1 MKSSAKYNLAVIN
14 PKLAE
19 EWHLQK
25 NQKITPYD
33 VTPGSNKAVWWVCS
47 INKNHEWKAII
58 NSRNFGNGC
67 PFCGGKKV
75 TVETSLYSI
84 NQKLAKEWYQLKNK
98 NITPKDVMPN
108 SSKKVWWQCRKN
120 KNHIWQA
127 SISSRNSGK
136 GCPYCSGRKASYE
149 NSLQSINPKLC
160 NEWYQNKNIKIT
172 PKDVMPNS
180 NKKVWW
186 KCKKNIKH
194 KWQATINSRN
204 NGAGCPFCS
213 GNKVSEDNCLQTVNL
228 RVAKEWHPTKNG
240 TLTPRDVIAGSKMR
254 VWWQCK
260 KNKDHIWRT
269 SIGDRKIT
277 GCPFCHSQTSMIEL
291 SIYSEIKHIFRRTQ
305 NRKVKFGVE
314 CDIFIP
320 EINMA
325 IEIDGSYW
333 HKNKLENDQRKNE
346 ILMANGMKILRIREK
361 GLEKILKNDLL
372 YYKKIADFELIKNIL
387 RIILKESE
395 LSKTSRNRINE
406 YISGSKCINQDYYYK
421 LQSMLPSPFP
431 GDSLFDKNKRLIKE
445 WHPTKNGNLTPKDVT
460 ENSGKKVWWICS
472 NNSNHVWERE
482 VAGRNA
488 GSGCP
493 YCWGSKVSKDN
504 CLMTVNPKLAGEWHP
519 TENGKLTPWDVTKGS
534 HKKVW
539 WRCKLNTNH
548 NWKATIYDRN
558 GRGCPYCA
566 GKKAADDNNLMI
578 LKPNLAKEWHK
589 EMNKDLSP
597 DKVTLGSNKKVWWH
611 CKNEKSHIWKAMIIN
626 RAKKGSGCPFCWKIK
641 KASKNYS
648 ST

>member
-1 MKSSAKYNLAVIN
+1 MRRILIS
-14 PKLAE
+14 
-19 EWHLQK
+19 QK
-25 NQKITPYD
+25 TFGIT
-33 VTPGSNKAVWWVCS
+33 K
-47 INKNHEWKAII
+47 
-58 NSRNFGNGC
+58 
-67 PFCGGKKV
+67 
-75 TVETSLYSI
+75 ETSL
-84 NQKLAKEWYQLKNK
+84 A
-98 NITPKDVMPN
+98 
-108 SSKKVWWQCRKN
+108 
-120 KNHIWQA
+120 
-127 SISSRNSGK
+127 
-136 GCPYCSGRKASYE
+136 
-149 NSLQSINPKLC
+149 
-160 NEWYQNKNIKIT
+160 
-172 PKDVMPNS
+172 
-180 NKKVWW
+180 
-186 KCKKNIKH
+186 
-194 KWQATINSRN
+194 
-204 NGAGCPFCS
+204 
-213 GNKVSEDNCLQTVNL
+213 
-228 RVAKEWHPTKNG
+228 
-240 TLTPRDVIAGSKMR
+240 
-254 VWWQCK
+254 
-260 KNKDHIWRT
+260 
-269 SIGDRKIT
+269 
-277 GCPFCHSQTSMIEL
+277 
-291 SIYSEIKHIFRRTQ
+291 
-305 NRKVKFGVE
+305 
-314 CDIFIP
+314 
-320 EINMA
+320 
-325 IEIDGSYW
+325 
-333 HKNKLENDQRKNE
+333 
-346 ILMANGMKILRIREK
+346 
-361 GLEKILKNDLL
+361 DL
-372 YYKKIADFELIKNIL
+372 KKIY
-387 RIILKESE
+387 
-395 LSKTSRNRINE
+395 RN
-406 YISGSKCINQDYYYK
+406 
-421 LQSMLPSPFP
+421 
-431 GDSLFDKNKRLIKE
+431 LIKE